1 MLNRFKPLLSPLILF
16 LLWELAARLGWIEVK
31 FFPAPSTIFA
41 RLFELL
47 GTRQFWSDLGL
58 SLQRAGIGMLMG
70 GVPGVLVGLAMGLF
84 KPVRD
89 FLQPLVAGLYPLPKI
104 AILPLLLLIFGLGE
118 MSKYVTV
125 AIGVFFIM
133 VINTSAGV
141 LNIRPIYFDVAR
153 SLHASRWQT
162 YATVALPGAL
172 PGIFTGIRL
181 ATGVALLLL
190 VSAEFVGANEGL
202 GYRIWW
208 SWTVFWVDVMY
219 VGLLEIA
226 FLGFVSAYL
235 VDMLER
241 ELLPWRR

>member
-1 MLNRFKPLLSPLILF
+1 MQKLKPLVSPLILF
-16 LLWELAARLGWIEVK
+16 ILWEIAARLGWIEVK

-41 RLFELL
+41 RMFQMF
-47 GTRQFWSDLGL
+47 GTAQFWMDLGL

-70 GVPGVLVGLAMGLF
+70 GVPGILVGLAMGLF

-141 LNIRPIYFDVAR
+141 LAIRPIYFDVAR

-172 PGIFTGIRL
+172 PGIFTGVRL

-208 SWTVFWVDVMY
+208 AWTVFWVDVMY
-219 VGLLEIA
+219 VGLIEIA

-241 ELLPWRR
+241 ALLPWRR

>member
-47 GTRQFWSDLGL
+47 GTRQFWTDLGL

-153 SLHASRWQT
+153 SLHASRWQP

-241 ELLPWRR
+241 ALLPWRR

>member
-1 MLNRFKPLLSPLILF
+1 MQKLKPLVSPLILF
-16 LLWELAARLGWIEVK
+16 ALWEIAARLGWIEVK
-31 FFPAPSTIFA
+31 FFPAPTTIFA
-41 RLFELL
+41 RMFQML
-47 GTRQFWSDLGL
+47 GTAQLWTDLGL

-141 LNIRPIYFDVAR
+141 LAIRPIYFDVAK

-208 SWTVFWVDVMY
+208 AWTVFWVDVMY
-219 VGLLEIA
+219 VGLIEIA

-241 ELLPWRR
+241 ALLPWRR

>member
-1 MLNRFKPLLSPLILF
+1 MQRFKPLVSPIILF
-16 LLWELAARLGWIEVK
+16 VLWEICARAGLIEVK
-31 FFPAPSTIFA
+31 FFPAPSTIFTS
-41 RLFELL
+41 LFQLL
-47 GTRQFWSDLGL
+47 GTAQFWTDLGL
-58 SLQRAGIGMLMG
+58 SLKRAGIGMLMG
-70 GVPGVLVGLAMGLF
+70 GIPGILVGLAMGLF
-84 KPVRD
+84 RPVRD

-133 VINTSAGV
+133 VINTMAGV
-141 LNIRPIYFDVAR
+141 LNIRPIFFDVAK
-153 SLHASRWQT
+153 SLRASRWQT

-208 SWTVFWVDVMY
+208 AWTVFWVDRMY

-226 FLGFVSAYL
+226 FLGFASAYL

-241 ELLPWRR
+241 MLLPWRRA

>member
-1 MLNRFKPLLSPLILF
+1 MSRFKSVVSPLLLLA
-16 LLWELAARLGWIEVK
+16 LWEICARLGWIEVR
-31 FFPAPSTIFA
+31 FFPAPSTIFIRFA
-41 RLFELL
+41 ALL
-47 GTRQFWSDLGL
+47 QTQEFWRDLGL

-70 GVPGVLVGLAMGLF
+70 GVPGVLLGLAMGLF
-84 KPVRD
+84 RPVRD
-89 FLQPLVAGLYPLPKI
+89 FAQPLIAGLYPLPKI

-141 LNIRPIYFDVAR
+141 LGTRAIFFDVAR
-153 SLHASRWQT
+153 SLRASRWQV
-162 YATVALPGAL
+162 YMTVALPGAL
-172 PGIFTGIRL
+172 PGIFTGIRV

-208 SWTVFWVDVMY
+208 SWTVFWVDNMY
-219 VGLLEIA
+219 VGLFEIA
-226 FLGFVSAYL
+226 ILGFVSAYL
-235 VDMLER
+235 VDRIEKA
-241 ELLPWRR
+241 LLPWRR

>member
-1 MLNRFKPLLSPLILF
+1 MQRFRPLISPLVLF
-16 LLWELAARLGWIEVK
+16 ILWEICARLGWIEVK
-31 FFPAPSTIFA
+31 FFPAPSTIFS
-41 RLFELL
+41 RLFLMI
-47 GTRQFWSDLGL
+47 GTQQFWMDLGL
-58 SLQRAGIGMLMG
+58 SLKRAGIGMLMG
-70 GVPGVLVGLAMGLF
+70 GIPGVLAGLAMGLF
-84 KPVRD
+84 RPVRD

-141 LNIRPIYFDVAR
+141 LNIRPIYFDVAK
-153 SLHASRWQT
+153 SLRASRWQT

-208 SWTVFWVDVMY
+208 AWTVFWVDTMY

-235 VDMLER
+235 VDRLER
-241 ELLPWRR
+241 MLLPWRR